1 MDTFFLHVSTASL
14 ESRAMLSGQ
23 RRTRLHWV
31 ALLCS
36 IVMMLSALA
45 PTVSRALAANG
56 QVSWVEICSGD
67 GVQWVLADDAAPDQP
82 TPADSNSIDH
92 CPLCV
97 LVADKLA
104 PALTAAPAVVAML
117 QVVLRLPLPSEARP
131 VQAVSAFAAPPRG
144 PPSLSAPF

>member
-1 MDTFFLHVSTASL
+1 MDTFFQCVSAASL
-14 ESRAMLSGQ
+14 ESRAMVFGQ

-56 QVSWVEICSGD
+56 QVSWMEICSGD
-67 GVQWVLADDAAPDQP
+67 GVQWVLADEAAPDQP
-82 TPADSNSIDH
+82 APADSNSIDH

-97 LVADKLA
+97 LVTDKLA

-117 QVVLRLPLPSEARP
+117 RVVLRLPQPPEALPFE
-131 VQAVSAFAAPPRG
+131 AVSALAAPPRG

>member
-1 MDTFFLHVSTASL
+1 MSF
-14 ESRAMLSGQ
+14 GQ

-36 IVMMLSALA
+36 IVMMLTALA

-56 QVSWVEICSGD
+56 QISWMEICTGD
-67 GVQWVLADDAAPDQP
+67 GVQWVLADGAAPDQP
-82 TPADSNSIDH
+82 APDSRSVDH

-117 QVVLRLPLPSEARP
+117 RVVLRLPQPPETRP
-131 VQAVSAFAAPPRG
+131 VEAVSAFAAPPRG
-144 PPSLSAPF
+144 PPSLSAQI

>member
-1 MDTFFLHVSTASL
+1 MVF
-14 ESRAMLSGQ
+14 GQ
-23 RRTRLHWV
+23 RRNRLNWV

-56 QVSWVEICSGD
+56 QVSWMEICSGD

-82 TPADSNSIDH
+82 TPADSTSIDH

-97 LVADKLA
+97 LIADKLA
-104 PALTAAPAVVAML
+104 PALTTAPVVVVMQ
-117 QVVLRLPLPSEARP
+117 QVLLRLPLPPETRP
-131 VQAVSAFAAPPRG
+131 AEAVSAFAAPPRG

>member
-1 MDTFFLHVSTASL
+1 MFVSAPSL
-14 ESRAMLSGQ
+14 ESRAMPFGQ
-23 RRTRLHWV
+23 SRARLNWV

-36 IVMMLSALA
+36 IVMMLTALA

-56 QVSWVEICSGD
+56 QISWMEICSGD
-67 GVQWVLADDAAPDQP
+67 GVQWVLADDAS
-82 TPADSNSIDH
+82 ADPSSPSDSGSIDH

-117 QVVLRLPLPSEARP
+117 RAVLRLPLPPEARP
-131 VQAVSAFAAPPRG
+131 VEAVSAFAAPPRG
-144 PPSLSAPF
+144 PPSLSAPI